1 MRIDVIQSSSTMN
14 NEFDILYDGKL
25 RYKSRLPFVTIKE
38 PLELE
43 KIREIKVYDLNGHE
57 VYSTDYKY
65 VENKVEEFIPF
76 KFLVT
81 GSQKFNQLLFT
92 SKTNNIKVYFEEK
105 EIWKNRYVIEMD
117 GKKYFCYSVEDGYI
131 RHFPVYDGE
140 KQVGEILKSNVVIDA
155 KDEYCCY
162 LKDEYKNIADGI
174 VALLLY
180 LDRSQYSSSYLVNK
194 SLVLE
199 KRYSYNKNNKYYDGD
214 WVKNNFGNEYYEKV
228 DNDINKVKSIIKSPK
243 KLWDYQWKSLNKK
256 DKILMVIAVFG
267 VWIIMAIV
275 LIALLIG
282 FAVNKIKSNDNDTNA
297 SINDN
302 TTDNPNAKVIDIQ
315 EYVSSSKGEN
325 NYIDYS
331 INLKKVYED
340 YNLSDESLKDA
351 NVKLKYKIDNYD
363 ILLKLSSSTGW
374 NYPLYDVYVN
384 GKYIYNDHALW
395 DPQITLFYDYIIF
408 RDNGTTNIRSLH
420 LYIVNKDGNLNE
432 LYELDS
438 SNSGMRGN
446 EFNIADNKL
455 SIKGYRMTHGASVV
469 YNGHADD
476 GYYSLS
482 NKNGCDHALNEL
494 SDDFLIEAVYSY
506 KYENGILN
514 TTPELSEKVTLKEY
528 IEKYNLCK

>member
-1 MRIDVIQSSSTMN
+1 MRIDVIQSSSTIN

-38 PLELE
+38 PLGLE

-243 KLWDYQWKSLNKK
+243 RLWDYQWKSLNKK

-282 FAVNKIKSNDNDTNA
+282 FAVNKIKSNDNNTNS

-302 TTDNPNAKVIDIQ
+302 TTDRQIVSNISNVANSNIEFINYINDIDSKITQTKKYEIKHGNLKFIAVPVDDDIVGTYKYELYYNNNLLDTNRLKDNARYGTTKAYLFSGDNSAYVLVSEIVPVAAHSRYSIIVID
-315 EYVSSSKGEN
+315 N
-325 NYIDYS
+325 NG
-331 INLKKVYED
+331 KVL
-340 YNLSDESLKDA
+340 LSQIVISP
-351 NVKLKYKIDNYD
+351 KIDVNNNEINY
-363 ILLKLSSSTGW
+363 SFET
-374 NYPLYDVYVN
+374 
-384 GKYIYNDHALW
+384 
-395 DPQITLFYDYIIF
+395 
-408 RDNGTTNIRSLH
+408 
-420 LYIVNKDGNLNE
+420 
-432 LYELDS
+432 
-438 SNSGMRGN
+438 
-446 EFNIADNKL
+446 
-455 SIKGYRMTHGASVV
+455 RMQEEQGLGVTAEH
-469 YNGHADD
+469 
-476 GYYSLS
+476 
-482 NKNGCDHALNEL
+482 
-494 SDDFLIEAVYSY
+494 SDDFCQYLRDNYNDDNYVVKGNYSY
-506 KYENGILN
+506 KYDNNELILIKNEEKTIKTYKEN
-514 TTPELSEKVTLKEY
+514 
-528 IEKYNLCK
+528 YNCN